1 MSQFLW
7 YDCTFKKAMYLDLWP
22 MTYEGQLFL
31 VNREQ
36 PYKYPVSISDR
47 YLF

>member
-1 MSQFLW
+1 MAQFLW
-7 YDCTFKKAMYLDLWP
+7 YDCTFKMQCTVSVTLTFD
-22 MTYEGQLFL
+22 GQFLL